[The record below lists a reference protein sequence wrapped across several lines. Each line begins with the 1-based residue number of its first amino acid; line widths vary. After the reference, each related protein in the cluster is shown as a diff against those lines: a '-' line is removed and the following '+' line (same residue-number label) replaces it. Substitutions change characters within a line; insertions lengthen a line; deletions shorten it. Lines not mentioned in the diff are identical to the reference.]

1 MATEDETQEARAA
14 DAPTIENLAARV
26 FAARDVA
33 HRAHWATGSY
43 SAHVTL
49 DAFYTDVVGAIDEI
63 VEVYQGTFGL
73 IAPFKVEADDGG
85 AGVADYLQAEVEWI
99 EAGRDQIAMGSRAV
113 ENLIDGL
120 VAVYRRTLYK
130 LRTLM

>member
-1 MATEDETQEARAA
+1 MEDETQEQQATQ
-14 DAPTIENLAARV
+14 APTIEALAARV
-26 FAARDVA
+26 FAARDIA

-43 SAHVTL
+43 SAHMAL
-49 DAFYTDVVGAIDEI
+49 DGFYTDVVGAIDEI

-73 IAPFKVEADDGG
+73 ISSFEVEADDSG
-85 AGVADYLQAEVEWI
+85 AGVVEYLAAEVEWI
-99 EAGRDQIAMGSRAV
+99 EASREQIAGGSRAV

-130 LRTLM
+130 LRHLM